1 MVDVYYINCAL
12 DSCNILQRLGEKYLK
27 RITLK
32 FRICI
37 LVIIFTL
44 APLFVQ
50 LSIGLKTTTENLTA
64 SIQALNESVNQ
75 NYLEKFDNYINQTVK
90 IIEIVP
96 QSADV
101 LTLEGYDRE
110 RVIRKLVSSDSSI
123 KRATLADS
131 NGIVLF
137 STDTSLM
144 GTDAG
149 EEMWYTEALK
159 GNRYISNSFIDEK
172 MHIPLFTISVPILD
186 QMMRPAGVISV
197 QIGFDHIQSII
208 QNIKTG
214 ETGYTYIV
222 DKNGIVL
229 AHPKYKE
236 MVLNKY
242 NAVTNL
248 IKGAVN
254 VVKGQKGT
262 EEYKNSEGKDVI
274 GTYDIIPATGWGIIS
289 EIELREVLEPV
300 EKEKAEYVKTAI
312 VFFLIAAAASY
323 LLAVMITKPLLA
335 MSKVAGEYQNG
346 ILSRRITVKSNDE
359 IGKLQKSFNAMA
371 DSLAA
376 ILAEVNKAVEEVN
389 VFTRELSDGANISA
403 ASIEEISAIVA
414 NVAEGASN
422 QLASLDETN
431 SIANEVALTVESVS
445 NSSREVADS
454 AKEAAQKAQEGSDNI
469 KLVNEKMEV
478 IKSNVENSAAL
489 VEKLG
494 TKSLQVSGI
503 VKIIREIAERTNMLA
518 LNAAIEAARAG
529 EAGRGFT
536 VVADEVRKL
545 ADQTKEASMD
555 IEKVIEEIQKETME
569 TVDAMHEGLKDVEH
583 SVEAIAETNSAF
595 DNIISMIKTVSE
607 KIIQVSESVYQL
619 KDEMSKINDS
629 LDKVSQVSMATS
641 EGTQNILAGTEEQAS
656 ALQQINESAA
666 RLNEMAENLQ
676 KTVGR
681 FKL

>member
-1 MVDVYYINCAL
+1 M
-12 DSCNILQRLGEKYLK
+12 K

-75 NYLEKFDNYINQTVK
+75 NYLEKFDNYINQTAK

-101 LTLEGYDRE
+101 LALEGYDRE

-123 KRATLADS
+123 KRAILADS

-144 GTDAG
+144 GSDAG

-172 MHIPLFTISVPILD
+172 MHIPLFIISVPILD
-186 QMMRPAGVISV
+186 QTMRPAGVLSAHV
-197 QIGFDHIQSII
+197 GFDYIQSIC
-208 QNIKTG
+208 QNVKTG

-254 VVKGQKGT
+254 VIKGEKGT
-262 EEYKNSEGKDVI
+262 EEYLNSEGKQVI

-289 EIELREVLEPV
+289 EIELREVLEPI
-300 EKEKAEYVKTAI
+300 EKEKKEFAITAI
-312 VFFLIAAAASY
+312 IFFLIAAAASY
-323 LLAVMITKPLLA
+323 LLAIMITKPLLA

-359 IGKLQKSFNAMA
+359 IGKLQRSFNAMA

-389 VFTRELSDGANISA
+389 VFSRELSDGANISA

-414 NVAEGASN
+414 NVAEGAST
-422 QLASLDETN
+422 QLASLEETN
-431 SIANEVALTVESVS
+431 SIANEVALSVESVS
-445 NSSREVADS
+445 NSSKEVADS

>member
-1 MVDVYYINCAL
+1 MKL
-12 DSCNILQRLGEKYLK
+12 F
-27 RITLK
+27 TLK

-37 LVIIFTL
+37 LVIIFTI

-50 LSIGLKTTTENLTA
+50 LSIALKASTENLTT
-64 SIQALNESVNQ
+64 SVQALNESVNK
-75 NYLEKFDNYINQTVK
+75 NYLEKFDNYIDQTAK
-90 IIEIVP
+90 ILEIVP
-96 QSADV
+96 QSADI
-101 LTLEGYDRE
+101 LALEGYERE
-110 RVIRKLVSSDSSI
+110 RVIRKLVSSDNSI
-123 KRATLADS
+123 KRATLVDG

-137 STDTSLM
+137 STDTSLN
-144 GTDAG
+144 GADIS
-149 EEMWYTEALK
+149 EELWYKEALK
-159 GNRYISNSFIDEK
+159 GEKYISNSFIDEK
-172 MHIPLFTISVPILD
+172 LRLPVFTISIPVLD
-186 QMMRPAGVISV
+186 QTMRPAGVLSAEV
-197 QIGFDHIQSII
+197 GFDNIQSIC

-214 ETGYTYIV
+214 NTGYTYIV
-222 DKNGIVL
+222 DKNGVVL

-242 NAVTNL
+242 NAVTNM

-254 VVKGQKGT
+254 VVKGQRGT
-262 EEYKNSEGKDVI
+262 EEYKNSQGKEVI
-274 GTYDIIPATGWGIIS
+274 GTYDIIPTTGWGIIS
-289 EIELREVLEPV
+289 EIELWEALEPIK
-300 EKEKAEYVKTAI
+300 EEKAKYATTAI

-335 MSKVAGEYQNG
+335 MTKVAGEYQNG
-346 ILSRRITVKSNDE
+346 VLSNRIKVKSNDE
-359 IGKLQKSFNAMA
+359 IGKLQRSFNAMA

-389 VFTRELSDGANISA
+389 VFSKELSNGANISA

-414 NVAEGASN
+414 NVAEGASD
-422 QLASLDETN
+422 QIASLEETN
-431 SIANEVALTVESVS
+431 SIANEVALSVESVS

-469 KLVNEKMEV
+469 KLVNERMG
-478 IKSNVENSAAL
+478 IIRSNVESSADL
-489 VEKLG
+489 VERLG
-494 TKSLQVSGI
+494 TKSSQVSGI
-503 VKIIREIAERTNMLA
+503 VKIIQEIAERTNMLA

-555 IEKVIEEIQKETME
+555 IEKVIEEIQKETMD

-583 SVEAIAETNSAF
+583 SVEAIEKTNSTF

-607 KIIQVSESVYQL
+607 KVIQVSESVYQL
-619 KDEMSKINDS
+619 KDEMDKINVS

-676 KTVGR
+676 KTVGK